1 MGTAYVV
8 KYHYHTG
15 FGEGTVLF
23 RSDTAKLCVQKF
35 SMTGQMENNLLIQY
49 CKYTISMLK
58 WEIFDVLLTIILL
71 KRKKY
76 FD

>member
-15 FGEGTVLF
+15 FRESSVLF
-23 RSDTAKLCVQKF
+23 RSDAAKLCVQKF
-35 SMTGQMENNLLIQY
+35 SVTGQRENNLLIHY
-49 CKYTISMLK
+49 CKYTISILK
-58 WEIFDVLLTIILL
+58 WEILDELLTIILL
-71 KRKKY
+71 KREKY